1 VGVNGDEVVKML
13 GKVGFIFPGQ
23 GAQHVGMGR
32 EVYEQV
38 EEARERFEAASR
50 VLGFDLARVCFE
62 GPEEE
67 LASTSISQPAI
78 LVTSMALLDAA
89 RGPSGLPEVELS
101 GGLSLGEYTAL
112 TFSGALEFEDAVEVV
127 AKRGEYMQE
136 AADANP
142 GGMSSVIGLDRESV
156 EQACERASVAGV
168 VKVANL
174 NCPGQVVISGEFEA
188 LEKAESIVREAGA
201 KKVVRLAVS
210 GAFHSPLMKP
220 AREKLAGVLDEV
232 AIRVANPP
240 VVANVTAG
248 PVQEPCEIKQALLE
262 QLDGP
267 VQWEASVRFMV
278 DSGVDTLYEIGP
290 GRVLAGLCRRI
301 DKRIKVV
308 NVNDLES
315 AMSAFKE
322 IPEGGAG

>member
-1 VGVNGDEVVKML
+1 M
-13 GKVGFIFPGQ
+13 GKAGFIFPGQ
-23 GAQHVGMGR
+23 GAQYVGMGR

-50 VLGFDLARVCFE
+50 VLGFDLAEVCFG
-62 GPEEE
+62 GPEEK

-89 RGPSGLPEVELS
+89 RGSGALPEVELS

-188 LEKAESIVREAGA
+188 LEKAESIVRELGA
-201 KKVVRLAVS
+201 KKVVRLSVS

-220 AREKLAGVLDEV
+220 ARDRLRRVLDEV
-232 AIRVANPP
+232 SIRVANPP

-248 PVQEPCEIKQALLE
+248 PVEEPSEIRRALLE

-290 GRVLAGLCRRI
+290 GKVLAGLCRRI

-322 IPEGGAG
+322 MPGEGAG

>member
-1 VGVNGDEVVKML
+1 VVRIL
-13 GKVGFIFPGQ
+13 GKAGFIFPGQ

-32 EVYEQV
+32 GVYEQV

-50 VLGFDLARVCFE
+50 VLGFDLAEVCFG
-62 GPEEE
+62 GPEEK

-89 RGPSGLPEVELS
+89 RGSGVLPEVELS

-188 LEKAESIVREAGA
+188 LEEAESIVRELGA

-220 AREKLAGVLDEV
+220 ARDRLRRVLDEV
-232 AIRVANPP
+232 SIRVANPP

-248 PVQEPCEIKQALLE
+248 PVEEPSEIRRALVE
-262 QLDGP
+262 QVDGT

-290 GRVLAGLCRRI
+290 GKILAGLCRRI

-322 IPEGGAG
+322 MPGEGDG